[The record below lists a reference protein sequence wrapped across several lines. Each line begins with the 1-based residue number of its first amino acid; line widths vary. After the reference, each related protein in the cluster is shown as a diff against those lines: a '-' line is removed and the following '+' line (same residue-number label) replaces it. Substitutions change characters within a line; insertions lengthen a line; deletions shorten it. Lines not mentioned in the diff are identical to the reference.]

1 MRLIVYKVLCCAA
14 LLTIAV
20 VAYAQD
26 AGRIKL
32 EDNTQF
38 GMSLGLVVLFAG
50 LAYKVGA
57 EAQRNSSHIADENIH
72 QDRADAMQRFV
83 SLEACETMHTGL
95 VTSVASIVKA
105 LGEIKE
111 RLASIEAATNGKK

>member
-26 AGRIKL
+26 VGRIEL

-83 SLEACETMHTGL
+83 SLEA
-95 VTSVASIVKA
+95 
-105 LGEIKE
+105 
-111 RLASIEAATNGKK
+111 

>member
-57 EAQRNSSHIADENIH
+57 EAQRNSSHIANENIH
-72 QDRADAMQRFV
+72 QSRAEIMEHFV
-83 SLEACETMHTGL
+83 SVVDCKTMNTGL
-95 VTSVASIVKA
+95 TGSMAAIAKTLS
-105 LGEIKE
+105 EIKE
-111 RLASIEAATNGKK
+111 RLARIETATNGKK